1 MIPMFKSKMDE
12 APSYDT
18 MRQSDDDA
26 RAQAIAKMR
35 EMTAGAPAQAMAQRP
50 DTSSIQLQALR
61 RQKGPGGSLAALLAG
76 LSMPQGRPMPSPG
89 RGYGA

>member
-1 MIPMFKSKMDE
+1 MIPMFKSKMEE
-12 APSYDT
+12 APGYDS
-18 MRQSDDDA
+18 MRQSDEDA

-35 EMTAGAPAQAMAQRP
+35 EMTAGEPAQASAQRP
-50 DTSSIQLQALR
+50 DTSAIQLQALR
-61 RQKGPGGSLAALLAG
+61 RQRGPGGSLAGLLAG

>member
-1 MIPMFKSKMDE
+1 MIPMFKSKMEE
-12 APSYDT
+12 APGYDT
-18 MRQSDDDA
+18 MRQSDEDA

-35 EMTAGAPAQAMAQRP
+35 EMTVGEPSQASAQRP
-50 DTSSIQLQALR
+50 DTSAIQLQSLR
-61 RQKGPGGSLAALLAG
+61 RQRGPSGSIAALLQS

>member
-12 APSYDT
+12 APGYDT

-35 EMTAGAPAQAMAQRP
+35 EMTAGEPAQAMAQRP
-50 DTSSIQLQALR
+50 DTAPIQLKSLQ
-61 RQKGPGGSLAALLAG
+61 RQRGPGGNIAALLAS

>member
-12 APSYDT
+12 APGYDT

-35 EMTAGAPAQAMAQRP
+35 EMTAGEPAQAMAQRP
-50 DTSSIQLQALR
+50 DTSPIQLQSLR
-61 RQKGPGGSLAALLAG
+61 RQRGPSGSLAALLQG

>member
-1 MIPMFKSKMDE
+1 MIPMFKSKMEE
-12 APSYDT
+12 APSYDS

-26 RAQAIAKMR
+26 REQAIAKMR
-35 EMTAGAPAQAMAQRP
+35 EMTAGQPAQAMAQRP

-61 RQKGPGGSLAALLAG
+61 RQRGPSGSIAALLQS